1 MSQDR
6 PANVSIPEWTA
17 ELVDAFDAEARQLET
32 LIDVLRRQREGVADD
47 DVGPIQDS
55 VYAIHRVLLTLDEAR
70 KRRRTLLEVLSS
82 GDVPGDEGSGRTSN
96 EPDRVRQS
104 RERLI
109 ATAQELEAELSR
121 SRRVLESA
129 LQSTDEEL
137 RAVLDG
143 LEESATYAAQDAA
156 QPGRAGRLVDRQ
168 V

>member
-1 MSQDR
+1 MSQEHQG
-6 PANVSIPEWTA
+6 NVSIPEWTA

-32 LIDVLRRQREGVADD
+32 LIGVLRQQREGVARD

-70 KRRRTLLEVLSS
+70 KRRRTLLEVLST
-82 GDVPGDEGSGRTSN
+82 GEGTSSRDGSC
-96 EPDRVRQS
+96 EADRVRLS

-109 ATAQELEAELSR
+109 TTARALETELSL
-121 SRRVLESA
+121 SRQVLESA
-129 LQSTDEEL
+129 LESTDEEL

-156 QPGRAGRLVDRQ
+156 HTARAGRLVDRQ
-168 V
+168 A